1 MDIKQEREGD
11 LQEDKN
17 QNTEHDENQD
27 HDEVKNPENIDSL
40 KDKISQLEEVII
52 DLNNKILI
60 KTADIENLR
69 KRHKEEIDKSHKYAI
84 SNFASDITVISEQL
98 FLAEENMPKEEI
110 AKNDKIQNFAD
121 AIIMTKKELL
131 KTLEKYQINRIH
143 PLDQKFDHNFHEAI
157 SRIPDDGEE
166 NIVKQVIQAGYKIS
180 DRLIKSALVAV
191 SVKK

>member
-1 MDIKQEREGD
+1 MTEEN
-11 LQEDKN
+11 LQNNKEEFN
-17 QNTEHDENQD
+17 ET
-27 HDEVKNPENIDSL
+27 EVKSESSENIQKNSEENIDSL
-40 KDKISQLEEVII
+40 KEKISNLEEVIT
-52 DLNNKILI
+52 DLNNKLLI
-60 KTADIENLR
+60 KIADIENLR
-69 KRHKEEIDKSHKYAI
+69 KRHKEEIYKSNKYAI

-98 FLAEENMPKEEI
+98 FLAEENMPKDEV
-110 AKNDKIQNFAD
+110 AQNDKIQNFAD

-131 KTLEKYQINRIH
+131 KTLEKYQIDRIY
-143 PLDQKFDHNFHEAI
+143 PLNEKFDHNLHEAI

>member
-1 MDIKQEREGD
+1 MTEEN
-11 LQEDKN
+11 LQNNKEELN
-17 QNTEHDENQD
+17 ET
-27 HDEVKNPENIDSL
+27 EVKSESSENIQKNSEENIDSL
-40 KDKISQLEEVII
+40 KEKISNLEEVIT
-52 DLNNKILI
+52 DLNNKLLI
-60 KTADIENLR
+60 KIADIENLR
-69 KRHKEEIDKSHKYAI
+69 KRHKEEINKSNKYAI

-98 FLAEENMPKEEI
+98 FLAEENMPKEEV
-110 AKNDKIQNFAD
+110 AQNDKIQNFAD

-131 KTLEKYQINRIH
+131 KTLEKYQISRIY
-143 PLDQKFDHNFHEAI
+143 PLNEKFDHNLHEAI